1 MIRKDKVLT
10 YLLLAVIVAF
20 QIVPASAFQVGNA
33 QVWGH
38 RYRANSY
45 WGSDIYQNTPNPS
58 ISAPNWTGG
67 PNGLTTLNTG
77 LYIES
82 GPTKACDV
90 DCGLHPY
97 GSWGGT
103 SDRDE
108 FVDTTVWL
116 GGGLTYRYKTNY
128 IGNNQWQSVFCSGSG
143 CRGMITGNV
152 GTFALPFV
160 ASGGESSGV
169 RWGSI
174 TTSHATYK
182 PYNTTTW
189 YSWCYTDT
197 QNNVGGTI
205 SACNTSN
212 FSWTSS
218 Y

>member
-1 MIRKDKVLT
+1 MTRKDKVLT
-10 YLLLAVIVAF
+10 YLLLAVIVTF
-20 QIVPASAFQVGNA
+20 HIVPASAQGGAA
-33 QVWGH
+33 QVWGQ
-38 RYRANSY
+38 RQRSGGY

-58 ISAPNWTGG
+58 ISQPNWTGG
-67 PNGLTTLNTG
+67 PNGLSNLVSRF
-77 LYIES
+77 IES

-97 GSWGGT
+97 GSWGNST
-103 SDRDE
+103 SGGE

-143 CRGMITGNV
+143 CRGMVTGSL
-152 GTFALPFV
+152 GTNTLPYV
-160 ASGGESSGV
+160 ASGGESSGP

-174 TTSHATYK
+174 TTSRATYK

-189 YSWCYTDT
+189 YSWCYIST